1 LPIAFWFVIDNSNS
15 MKDPLIS
22 LPGYAL
28 RRAAN
33 VTAAELSARLAPFE
47 LRQSD
52 ISLLMLVEAN
62 PGITS
67 SALGRQLDIQRANM
81 VPILKRLEDAGLIDR
96 APIDGKSQGLALTA
110 AGRAKLA
117 EGRKVIEAFER
128 ELIGRVPAEHRAH
141 LLPALNAIWR

>member
-1 LPIAFWFVIDNSNS
+1 
-15 MKDPLIS
+15 MQDPLVS

-33 VTAAELSARLAPFE
+33 ATAAELSARLASLG

-52 ISLLMLVEAN
+52 VSLLMLVEAN
-62 PGITS
+62 PGTTS

-96 APIDGKSQGLALTA
+96 APIDGKSQGLALTD
-110 AGRAKLA
+110 GGKAKLA
-117 EGRKVIEAFER
+117 EGRKVIVRFER
-128 ELIGRVPAEHRAH
+128 ELLERVPEEHRPH